1 MKTVKELELLLNV
14 SKVSIY
20 SMLKKDE
27 LKGHIFK
34 GENNI
39 TLIDDIGVELL
50 KSHYL
55 KDEGETLDDI
65 TNISED
71 EICQNKE
78 SSKVDSKDDDEIKN
92 LEIIRILQQQLEIKD
107 EQINHLLNI
116 VINHQKLQATKLL
129 TENQELTNDT
139 IHTIQTEEPPKRG
152 FFRRIFRKK

>member
-1 MKTVKELELLLNV
+1 MKTVKELESLLNV

-20 SMLKKDE
+20 TMLKKDE
-27 LKGHIFK
+27 LKGHVFK

-50 KSHYL
+50 KSRFSREQDEKP
-55 KDEGETLDDI
+55 KDIYDFEDVEEDDV
-65 TNISED
+65 SHS
-71 EICQNKE
+71 KE
-78 SSKVDSKDDDEIKN
+78 PSKDDTEVNN
-92 LEIIRILQQQLEIKD
+92 LEIIRILQEQLKIKD